1 MPLVFCRPLLLLV
14 AALLLATQPLSAVE
28 AELAPLAYR
37 ALLLDGQVI
46 GDRLVAVGER
56 GHVLISTDAGRSWR
70 QSPSPTRTTLTSVFF
85 IDNRR
90 GWAAGHDA
98 TILRTGDGGA
108 TWQVVHADPDLDAPV
123 LDLWFRDADY
133 GLAVG
138 AYGLC
143 LVTTDGG
150 ASWQTQPLA
159 VAAAPAPQGEAFLD
173 GADTPGFDL
182 HLNQLR
188 ETPAGL
194 LFLAG
199 ESGHLYRSAD
209 SGRHWQALP
218 FPYVGSLFGTLPLDD
233 RRLLAFGLRGHL
245 FHSTDAG
252 HSWQA
257 VETGTD
263 ATLTDA
269 IRLRDG
275 RIVTVG
281 LAGTVLIGTDGA
293 ARFELHPQPDRVG
306 FARVLEAPDGAL
318 VLLGA
323 QGARRLELPP
333 AGALR

>member
-1 MPLVFCRPLLLLV
+1 MLQTFCPAFLHPLLMAVL
-14 AALLLATQPLSAVE
+14 ALLLWAGPLPAAE
-28 AELAPLAYR
+28 AELAPLAAR
-37 ALLLDGQVI
+37 ALLLDGQAV

-56 GHVLISTDAGRSWR
+56 GHILISTDAGRSWR
-70 QSPSPTRTTLTSVFF
+70 QSPAPTRTTLTSVFF
-85 IDNRR
+85 IDERL

-98 TILRTGDGGA
+98 TILRTRDGGA
-108 TWQVVHADPDLDAPV
+108 TWQVVHADPDLDAPL

-138 AYGLC
+138 AYGLT
-143 LVTTDGG
+143 LVTSDGG

-159 VAAAPAPQGEAFLD
+159 VTAAPDALSAD
-173 GADTPGFDL
+173 ADTPRLDL
-182 HLNQLR
+182 HFNQLR
-188 ETPAGL
+188 ATPTGL

-199 ESGHLYRSAD
+199 ESGHLYRSGD

-218 FPYVGSLFGTLPLDD
+218 FPYVGSLFGSLPLDD
-233 RRLLAFGLRGHL
+233 RQLLAFGLRGHL

-275 RIVTVG
+275 RIVAVG
-281 LAGTVLIGTDGA
+281 LAGTVLIGAAGA
-293 ARFELHPQPDRVG
+293 ARFELHPQFDRAG
-306 FARVLEAPDGAL
+306 FARVLEAADGAL

-333 AGALR
+333 AGAPR